1 MTNTSYILRNMRF
14 SNGVKLGTICIAT
27 AIVAACSTKEAPGPI
42 EPTGAT
48 GRVRLVNVIT
58 DATRGRVNATLE
70 GQVFTVDLQY
80 GQAAPAN
87 LPSPATAPYAPVYT
101 GDRTFVL
108 KRTADTTVTV
118 ATIPF
123 TVGDGQDRT
132 VYAIGGVG
140 GSAVTSV
147 IITDDNTAP
156 AATETR
162 VRVVNMSPTAGAVD
176 VFITAIGADLAT
188 ATPRVTN
195 LAYKSASSYFSVSP
209 GGVSDSSRS
218 RGNSACRSS
227 CECHDH
233 SGVECDPRTSGLWG
247 RYSPHGCSCGQ
258 QHRRNSTSSNR
269 HSRPVIK
276 GTANCELIR
285 S

>member
-1 MTNTSYILRNMRF
+1 MTNTSNILRNMRF

-58 DATRGRVNATLE
+58 DATRARVNVTLE

-132 VYAIGGVG
+132 VYAIGGAG

-147 IITDDNTAP
+147 IINDDNTAP

-209 GGVSDSSRS
+209 GAYQIRAVRAGTAPADRS
-218 RGNSACRSS
+218 ANVIITLASNATPTPLAFG
-227 CECHDH
+227 
-233 SGVECDPRTSGLWG
+233 SGTARTVVLAD
-247 RYSPHGCSCGQ
+247 
-258 QHRRNSTSSNR
+258 NSTGGTPLR
-269 HSRPVIK
+269 AVVI
-276 GTANCELIR
+276 ADR
-285 S
+285 